1 MKSLLSN
8 AELDSLAIESDTRS
22 GERVIT
28 RLSAFLARF
37 VSYPS
42 EHALVAHALWC
53 VHTHLMD
60 RLESTL
66 IVQQCHAFL
75 ASDFSEEIGGADIYR
90 DDGVRHQQLGN
101 LERPGFARRRLG

>member
-22 GERVIT
+22 GERMIT

-42 EHALVAHALWC
+42 EHALVAHALVVC
-53 VHTHLMD
+53 TY
-60 RLESTL
+60 
-66 IVQQCHAFL
+66 AFDGSVGVYAPHGIPL
-75 ASDFSEEIGGADIYR
+75 SRAGVGQNQGARDYR
-90 DDGVRHQQLGN
+90 VAG
-101 LERPGFARRRLG
+101 A